1 MDPDI
6 HYFSRSRIN
15 FVVTLIIT
23 FIILVLLVA
32 PIVGL
37 FELTQR
43 HDVQTTDAVC
53 IGILLVSTLVFS
65 SVLSMFT
72 KAKRHEILAAA
83 AG

>member
-1 MDPDI
+1 
-6 HYFSRSRIN
+6 
-15 FVVTLIIT
+15 
-23 FIILVLLVA
+23 VA

-72 KAKRHEILAAA
+72 KAKRHEILSAAA
-83 AG
+83 W